1 MDALKYVLHAVR
13 IKSQLFERNEKY
25 GDWELKHHAI
35 RGANIHLIEKGI
47 CLLQLDNQPP
57 LALSQGDLV
66 VISNMKNYMFYPIPQ
81 NPHVTFVNGEF
92 SAEQNIIYP
101 IFSLLPPLIHVPNIS
116 GQPVY
121 WLATALSAIESEAQ
135 GKRPGY
141 EAVISRLMDVLFIM
155 VMRSWIDQQKT
166 GEGGWLGALYDP
178 YIGNVLHAIHGN
190 PENHWSLEQLA
201 QIATM
206 SRSTFAERFT
216 RMIGEPPMKYL
227 TRWRI
232 QLATT
237 WITDD
242 STITIEQISQKVG
255 YSSAFA
261 FSKTFKR
268 FMGVSPN
275 HFRQMA
281 KIDSNHSII
290 SSINN

>member
-1 MDALKYVLHAVR
+1 
-13 IKSQLFERNEKY
+13 
-25 GDWELKHHAI
+25 
-35 RGANIHLIEKGI
+35 
-47 CLLQLDNQPP
+47 
-57 LALSQGDLV
+57 
-66 VISNMKNYMFYPIPQ
+66 
-81 NPHVTFVNGEF
+81 
-92 SAEQNIIYP
+92 
-101 IFSLLPPLIHVPNIS
+101 
-116 GQPVY
+116 
-121 WLATALSAIESEAQ
+121 
-135 GKRPGY
+135 
-141 EAVISRLMDVLFIM
+141 MDVLFIM